1 MTAATKTRSDTFE
14 ASYAINTTQ
23 TINDEIIK
31 QILPIDQF
39 ASMQLEASRKMIGIT
54 SSFAPSDII
63 GMFQSHGM
71 DAILRGSG
79 KPNSSA
85 VTILEDFSQP
95 IGSTVEGLVRI
106 VQVTEDKTL
115 FDITIN
121 GADLPQGNYSVSIN
135 ENGDISSGLKSTGNI
150 FHQFQNSLECKKQKD
165 GIVTGHA
172 FWDAPIKT
180 WEIIGR
186 SIVLKEINGNKEIG
200 GVIARS
206 AGAWEND
213 KQVCACTGKTV
224 WQERKDARE
233 QNIN

>member
-1 MTAATKTRSDTFE
+1 MGSNEETFE
-14 ASYAINTTQ
+14 ASYAINTPKDVNETVV
-23 TINDEIIK
+23 K
-31 QILPIDQF
+31 QCLPIDLFQ
-39 ASMQLEASRKMIGIT
+39 SYEVDSKRKMVGIT
-54 SSFAPSDII
+54 SGVAPSDII
-63 GMFQSHGM
+63 SAFQKYGM

-85 VTILEDFSQP
+85 VTILEDFSQQV
-95 IGSTVEGLVRI
+95 GSTVEGLVRI
-106 VQVTEDKTL
+106 VQVTDSKTL

-121 GADLPQGNYSVSIN
+121 GADLPAGNYSVAIN
-135 ENGDISSGLKSTGNI
+135 ENGDISKGLQSTGNA
-150 FHQFQNSLECKKQKD
+150 FFKFPETLKCLKQAD

-172 FWDAPIKT
+172 FWSGSMKA

-186 SIVLKEINGNKEIG
+186 SIVLKELTTDGPGKEIG

>member
-1 MTAATKTRSDTFE
+1 MDTDTFE
-14 ASYAINTTQ
+14 ASYAINTKQ
-23 TINDEIIK
+23 TINDDIIR
-31 QILPIDQF
+31 QILPIDKF
-39 ASMQLEASRKMIGIT
+39 VSMQLESSRKMVGIT

-63 GMFQSHGM
+63 GMFQAHGM

-85 VTILEDFSQP
+85 VTILEDFNQDVN
-95 IGSTVEGLVRI
+95 GSTVNGLVRI
-106 VQVTEDKTL
+106 VQVTDNKTL

-121 GADLPQGNYSVSIN
+121 GKDLPEGQYTVSIN
-135 ENGDISSGLKSTGNI
+135 ENGDISKGLKSTGNT
-150 FHQFQNSLECKKQKD
+150 FYEFPNSLQCTRQKD
-165 GIVTGHA
+165 DIVTGRA
-172 FWDAPIKT
+172 FWDASIKT

-186 SIVLKEINGNKEIG
+186 SIVLKQLNGSKEIG

>member
-1 MTAATKTRSDTFE
+1 MTANTEADTFE

-23 TINDEIIK
+23 TINDDIIK
-31 QILPIDQF
+31 KILPVDQF
-39 ASMQLEASRKMIGIT
+39 VSMQLESSRKMIGIT

-85 VTILEDFSQP
+85 VTILEDFNQVVN
-95 IGSTVEGLVRI
+95 GSTVNGLVRI
-106 VQVTEDKTL
+106 VQVTDNKTL

-121 GADLPQGNYSVSIN
+121 GKDLTEGQYSVSIN
-135 ENGDISSGLKSTGNI
+135 ENGDISKGLKSTGNA
-150 FHQFQNSLECKKQKD
+150 FFQFPDSLHCTKQTD

-172 FWDAPIKT
+172 FWDASIQT

-186 SIVLKEINGNKEIG
+186 SIVLKQLNGNQEIG

-224 WQERKDARE
+224 WQERKDAIE